1 MISAQRRR
9 PTKISAL
16 ISDVDGT
23 LVTKDKVLTD
33 RARAAVAALRERGI
47 AFAITSARPP
57 RGMAMLVG
65 PLGLTTPIAGFN
77 GGVIV
82 RPDFSVIEQHLLSPD
97 VARQAI
103 GMIDAIGAQT
113 WAFNAEQWML
123 RDPDAPYVDH
133 EIHTLGFG
141 PTVVSDFAVRPADLA
156 KIVGV
161 SKDFDLLARGEGDLR
176 RTLGNAAFVAR
187 SQHYYLDVT
196 HPEANKGAVVRAFSR
211 ILAVPTAEIAVIGDG
226 ANDVAMFVESA
237 LSIAMGN
244 AAPEVQSK
252 ADLVTDSN
260 ENDGFAK
267 AIEHY
272 LLGDPAT
279 AERLAGGG
287 KP

>member
-1 MISAQRRR
+1 MSAVKR
-9 PTKISAL
+9 PRPGKISAL

-33 RARAAVAALRERGI
+33 RTRAAVAALRDRGI

-57 RGMAMLVG
+57 RGMAMLAR
-65 PLGLTTPIAGFN
+65 PLGLTTPMAGFN

-82 RPDFSVIEQHLLSPD
+82 GPDGAVIEHHFLAPD
-97 VARQAI
+97 VAGRAI
-103 GMIDAIGAQT
+103 DMIVAAGVQPWVFDA
-113 WAFNAEQWML
+113 ERWML
-123 RDPDAPYVDH
+123 RNPNAPYVDH

-141 PTVVSDFAVRPADLA
+141 PTVVADFGARPAGIG

-161 SKDFDLLARGEGDLR
+161 SQDFELLAQSEGQLR
-176 RTLGNAAFVAR
+176 QALGDGAFVAR

-196 HPEANKGAVVRAFSR
+196 HPEANKGAAVRALSR
-211 ILAVPTAEIAVIGDG
+211 ILAIPTAEIAVIGDG
-226 ANDVAMFVESA
+226 ANDVAMFAESA

-244 AAPEVQSK
+244 ASPEVQGA

-260 ENDGFAK
+260 EDDGFAK

-272 LLGDPAT
+272 LLADVVS
-279 AERLAGGG
+279 GGS
-287 KP
+287 P

>member
-1 MISAQRRR
+1 MNSAQTR
-9 PTKISAL
+9 PPAKISAL

-23 LVTKDKVLTD
+23 LVTNSKVLTE
-33 RARAAVAALRERGI
+33 RAREAVAGLRDRGI

-57 RGMAMLVG
+57 RGMEMLAG

-82 RPDFSVIEQHLLSPD
+82 GPDFSVIEEHLLSPD

-103 GMIDAIGAQT
+103 DMIVAIGAQA

-123 RDPDAPYVDH
+123 RNANAPYVDH

-141 PTVVSDFAVRPADLA
+141 PTVVPDFGSRPADLA

-161 SKDFDLLARGEGDLR
+161 SKNFDLLARSESDLR
-176 RTLGNAAFVAR
+176 QSLGDSAFVTR

-196 HPEANKGAVVRAFSR
+196 HPDANKGAVVRALSR
-211 ILAVPTAEIAVIGDG
+211 ILGIPKEEIAVIGDG
-226 ANDVAMFVESA
+226 PNDVAMFEESA

-244 AAPEVQSK
+244 AGPDVQGR
-252 ADLVTDSN
+252 ADFVTDSN

-267 AIEHY
+267 AIERY
-272 LLGDPAT
+272 VLGDLAKVLPPAG
-279 AERLAGGG
+279 RGSS
-287 KP
+287 